1 MMSMEQAK
9 KLKETVYL
17 YAQVR
22 DLKQTKKKL
31 PSKSFTRIR
40 LVSISVISS
49 FG

>member
-22 DLKQTKKKL
+22 DLKQKIIK
-31 PSKSFTRIR
+31 FA
-40 LVSISVISS
+40 
-49 FG
+49 